1 MKKTSRHLAVVLSV
15 LSVGAA
21 GSELGQTW
29 KANPFSATWN
39 TSDANWTPNET
50 WQGGAAV
57 FGESSQK
64 NVNVS
69 GTVSATGL
77 SFTTDGYTV
86 GGEGALL
93 FPETTEIAVADG
105 VTATL
110 AAAATGTV
118 QKTGGGT
125 LVLTG
130 RTSLG
135 RVVTAGGT
143 LRLAGGLHS
152 VTGFSRPGNAN
163 VTLEADGG
171 MLQTV
176 GGGFPLANG
185 SFAHVKVGTGGLHLL
200 ISNGT
205 GYGAVFESGVADGVD
220 GGVHFYG
227 KELANWWPA
236 RATSYTGGTY
246 WENSEFGTSP
256 WVVIG
261 GTVDT
266 LGAIPA
272 EPTDNLFINAS
283 HGRIHLGD
291 NIVLHRNR
299 DIVIGTNNTLS
310 ISVGSGHTARICGR
324 IHGSDGHDTTTR
336 LFTRE
341 SYAANGKGTEWRGTL
356 ALAPGANRTN
366 RIGRLTVDLPVLIES
381 GVTLLTGTGYGIGYG
396 AYDST
401 IPLNVEAHTADYSET
416 KGVLT
421 VTGGVL
427 RVAES
432 RHVVLRE
439 HAQVRVTGGS
449 LEMSGSEYL
458 NGLSGHSRTTV
469 SGTGRLDLNVL
480 RLSQSPGLGED
491 GLPLTSVNVCT
502 GGVLRL
508 RNFYIDIGKNDTMNL
523 DGSLNLDGGT
533 VMPISNHDSFLGTG
547 AKTWNRI
554 LVRVC
559 AGGAI
564 FDTDGFNVT
573 VKNPLLSGTTAD
585 GGLVKR
591 GLGTLTLASTNLYNG
606 VTRVEAGLL
615 AFTHKQGCPG
625 GGFAFSAATLAAQP
639 VGTPL
644 VTVAGAVTFREGC
657 GLCIEDADRLD
668 LTTFGKPRTLVTAGE
683 PFTSVPPVTFVASDG
698 TMCGTGNGWG
708 GWNVMRSSDGCSLLL
723 SGNPGTVVILR

>member
-1 MKKTSRHLAVVLSV
+1 MKKASRRLAVILSV

-21 GSELGQTW
+21 ESEQVQTW
-29 KANPFSATWN
+29 KANPVSATWN
-39 TSDANWTPNET
+39 ASDANWTPNET

-57 FGESSQK
+57 FGESSRK

-77 SFTTDGYTV
+77 FFTADGYAV
-86 GGEGALL
+86 GGDGALS
-93 FPETTEIAVADG
+93 FPGTTEIAVADG

-135 RVVTAGGT
+135 KVVTAGGT

-176 GGGFPLANG
+176 GVGYPLEQW
-185 SFAHVKVGTGGLHLL
+185 SFAHVKVGAGGLHLL

-205 GYGAVFESGVADGVD
+205 GYGAVFETGVSEGVD

-227 KELANWWPA
+227 KDLANWWPA

-246 WENSEFGTSP
+246 WENSEFGSTP

-272 EPTDNLFINAS
+272 EPSDNLFINAN

-310 ISVGSGHTARICGR
+310 ISVGSGKTARICGR
-324 IHGSDGHDTTTR
+324 IHGSDGHDATTR

-341 SYAANGKGTEWRGTL
+341 SYAKEGTGTDWRGTL
-356 ALAPGANRTN
+356 ALAPGENRTN

-381 GVTLLTGTGYGIGYG
+381 GVTLLTGTGTGIGYG
-396 AYDST
+396 TYDST
-401 IPLNVEAHTADYSET
+401 VPLNVEAHTTDYSET
-416 KGVLT
+416 KGILT

-427 RVAES
+427 RVVES

-449 LEMSGSEYL
+449 LEMAGGEYL
-458 NGLSGHSRTTV
+458 NGLSGHARTTV
-469 SGTGRLDLNVL
+469 SGMGRLELNAL
-480 RLSQSPGLGED
+480 RLSQSPGLDKD

-508 RNFYIDIGKNDTMNL
+508 LNFYIDVGKNDNMDL

-533 VMPISNHDSFLGTG
+533 VMPISNHGNFLGEDK
-547 AKTWNRI
+547 KTWSRI

-564 FDTDGFNVT
+564 FDTDGFNIW
-573 VKNPLLSGTTAD
+573 VKNPLLSGATVD

-591 GLGTLTLASTNLYNG
+591 GLGTLTLTSTNLYNG
-606 VTRVEAGLL
+606 VTRVEAGQL
-615 AFTHKQGCPG
+615 AFTHKQGCPD
-625 GGFAFSAATLAAQP
+625 GGFVFSAATLAAQP

-644 VTVAGAVTFREGC
+644 VTAVGAVTFREGC
-657 GLCIEDADRLD
+657 GLRIENVDRID
-668 LTTFGKPRTLVTAGE
+668 RETFGRRRTLVTAGE
-683 PFTSVPPVTFVASDG
+683 PFTSVPPVTFIASDG
-698 TMCGTGNGWG
+698 TTVDSGAGWA
-708 GWNVMRSSDGCSLLL
+708 VRLSADRRSLRLTNAGLL
-723 SGNPGTVVILR
+723 VILR